1 MAMSG
6 IGTIAC
12 AVAYLVPLIL
22 LIGSSR
28 MDYCVSASG
37 YSYLDLYLMGLISAR
52 GIGLLHLAGP
62 CACGKVCESFVR
74 TTTDRQ

>member
-22 LIGSSR
+22 LIGSSTMITTCPPR
-28 MDYCVSASG
+28 AIHT
-37 YSYLDLYLMGLISAR
+37 LIFISWA
-52 GIGLLHLAGP
+52 
-62 CACGKVCESFVR
+62 
-74 TTTDRQ
+74 